1 MTQAETMPKPFELS
15 AEQQKEVTKIQDDLG
30 KDLKNNTS
38 AAVKTA
44 CELMENLGI
53 PKQEICHL
61 VCQRAEEWDY
71 SEGHLRRFVPIEYKN
86 QAQREVRLTHEGGH
100 DVHQHETAT
109 STKTLEVRN
118 GEDFK
123 PINPVSSRPKG
134 TGSITERLK
143 NDLNQTRMDF
153 AQYRFEHGYTFIYE
167 CVRDGIP
174 ELELGKKVKDYF
186 LKNKWYL
193 SWLKTEKAHEAS
205 LNVKGKTREQAY
217 LDNLKEFVD
226 KEEQKEEK
234 QKTKKIK
241 AKVKK

>member
-1 MTQAETMPKPFELS
+1 MTEAETIPKPFELT
-15 AEQQKEVTKIQDDLG
+15 AEQQEKVTKIQDDLG

-38 AAVKTA
+38 AAVKIA

-71 SEGHLRRFVPIEYKN
+71 SEGHLRRFVPVQYKN
-86 QAQREVRLTHEGGH
+86 QAQREVRLTHEGELH
-100 DVHQHETAT
+100 VHQHET
-109 STKTLEVRN
+109 KTLEIHN

-123 PINPVSSRPKG
+123 PIIANPNPRAKG

-143 NDLNQTRMDF
+143 NDLNQTRIDF

-167 CVRDGIP
+167 CVRDGVP

-186 LKNKWYL
+186 SKNKWYL
-193 SWLKTEKAHEAS
+193 SWLKSEKAHEAS

-226 KEEQKEEK
+226 KEEQKEK
-234 QKTKKIK
+234 VQNKKTKIVKIK
-241 AKVKK
+241 K